1 MRVVAHPRLMKLPLI
16 ALLSWA
22 VGLIAYVASCWLF
35 HQQTVS
41 PGDFIAVVSR
51 SFLAWHTA
59 FLLIFIPC
67 FYGLAQLRSRLPR
80 RWLFALVGAAL
91 CFVPTLI
98 IFGAPFHLRARYVFS
113 HEARL
118 FYCFFAI
125 SGALA
130 GLAFTYVTKQ
140 RNV

>member
-1 MRVVAHPRLMKLPLI
+1 MKLPLI
-16 ALLSWA
+16 AVLSWA
-22 VGLIAYVASCWLF
+22 IGLFAYVTSCWLF
-35 HQQTVS
+35 YQQTVS
-41 PGDFIAVVSR
+41 RGDFLAVASR

-67 FYGLAQLRSRLPR
+67 FYGLAGLRSQLPR

-91 CFVPTLI
+91 CFVPTFF
-98 IFGAPFHLRARYVFS
+98 IFGAPFDLQARYVFS

-118 FYCFFAI
+118 FYCFFAV

-130 GLAFTYVTKQ
+130 GLAFTYVSKQ